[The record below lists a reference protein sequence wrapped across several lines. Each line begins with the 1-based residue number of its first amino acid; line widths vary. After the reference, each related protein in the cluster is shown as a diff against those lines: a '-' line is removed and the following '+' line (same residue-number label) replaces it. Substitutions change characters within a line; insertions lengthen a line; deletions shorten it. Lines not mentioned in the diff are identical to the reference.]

1 MTDVVNPS
9 RTRNISS
16 YLTAGA
22 ISWGGGTHPGFIIP
36 NEDSPTI
43 MAEDEGLDEAGLN
56 EFEEDSSTDS
66 LDVTI
71 DGGESIVFGAYAARD
86 VETTV
91 TLKQGVFDQIVYLGW
106 DSNDADEVIIGLEEA
121 FDGTDPKIELYSYD
135 TDSDGVIN

>member
-9 RTRNISS
+9 RGRNISS
-16 YLTAGA
+16 YLTAGS

-36 NEDSPTI
+36 NEDSPTLV
-43 MAEDEGLDEAGLN
+43 AEDENLNESGLN
-56 EFEEDSSTDS
+56 EFEEESSSDS

-71 DGGESIVFGAYAARD
+71 DGGESIVFGAYVARD

-91 TLKQGVFDQIVYLGW
+91 TLEQSVSDQVVYLGW
-106 DSNDADEVIIGLEEA
+106 DSNNSDEVIIGLEKA
-121 FDGTDPKIELYSYD
+121 FSGTDPKIELYSYD